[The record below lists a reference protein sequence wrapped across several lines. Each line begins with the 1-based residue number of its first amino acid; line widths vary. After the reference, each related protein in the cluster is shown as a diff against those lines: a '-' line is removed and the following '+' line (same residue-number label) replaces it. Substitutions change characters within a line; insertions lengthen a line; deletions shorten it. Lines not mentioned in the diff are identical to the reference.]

1 MKKILCLLT
10 ALMLLLPVM
19 ALAGNAE
26 TQWAKD
32 NGLFEDESMEQL
44 YEKAKAEGKLV
55 IYTISSR
62 TEKVKNAFMEEYPGI
77 DVEVKDI
84 SASALKDQFVT
95 EYESGVHY
103 ADILHSKEVTG
114 EYVTE
119 LFPKGWLHA
128 YRPQSIFGNVDKA
141 YDAFAP
147 LLLELNV
154 WFYNT
159 EKYETCPFTSWWEL
173 TDEKWH
179 GRVVFQDP
187 VSNIAYAALLTSMV
201 QHADEM
207 AKEYERVYGK
217 PIELAADEP
226 TAGHAFI
233 KRFLKNGPIIAKGSD
248 EVIELVGAAG
258 QENPPVG
265 YASSVKLRKAVESG
279 YKVGATPTT
288 LQPSNGIPALNFVSI
303 INNCPHPNAAKL
315 FIKYWLGGEDGQ
327 GKGYSFLVSPG
338 TWALRPENP
347 TSDKNAPLD
356 TIPLWAA
363 DFDYIYANILDV
375 EDYWTVHRN

>member
-1 MKKILCLLT
+1 MKKLLCILLS
-10 ALMLLLPVM
+10 MLLIVPVL
-19 ALAGNAE
+19 ALAVEKEA
-26 TQWAKD
+26 QWAAE
-32 NGLFEDESMEQL
+32 NGLMEDESMEAL
-44 YEKAKAEGKLV
+44 YEKAKKEGKLV

-62 TEKVKNAFMEEYPGI
+62 TEKVKNAFMEAYPGI

-95 EYESGVHY
+95 EYESGIRY

-119 LFPKGWLHA
+119 IFPKGWLHS
-128 YRPQSIFGNVDKA
+128 YRPKSIFGNVDKA
-141 YDAFAP
+141 YDAFSP
-147 LLLELNV
+147 LMLELNV

-159 EKYETCPFTSWWEL
+159 EKYDTCPFTSWWEL
-173 TDEKWH
+173 TEEKWR

-187 VSNIAYAALLTSMV
+187 VSNIAYASLLTSMV
-201 QHADEM
+201 QHADDM
-207 AKEYERVYGK
+207 AKDYERVYGK
-217 PIELAADEP
+217 PIELEADEP

-233 KRFLKNGPIIAKGSD
+233 KRFLANGPIIAKGSD

-279 YKVGATPTT
+279 YKVGSTPKT
-288 LQPSNGIPALNFVSI
+288 LNPSNGIPALNFIGVV
-303 INNCPHPNAAKL
+303 NECRHPNAAKL
-315 FIKYWLGGEDGQ
+315 FVKYWLGGEDGQ

-338 TWALRPENP
+338 SWALRPENP
-347 TSDKNAPLD
+347 VSEKNDKLSD
-356 TIPLWAA
+356 IPLWAA
-363 DFDYIYANILDV
+363 DFEYIYANILDV
-375 EDYWTVHRN
+375 EDYWTIHRN